1 MEESIIQKLYAM
13 DWADF
18 KSERRFYENQI
29 PNSELVELQL
39 EERKFMEDLP
49 VYNVQELLQEIDSTW
64 LFESLQEIDQITLQI
79 VFLKTVGF
87 STEEISRYL
96 RISHNAIYLRI
107 NRLKLK
113 IKNSFLKEKENSL
126 F

>member
-107 NRLKLK
+107 NRLKEK